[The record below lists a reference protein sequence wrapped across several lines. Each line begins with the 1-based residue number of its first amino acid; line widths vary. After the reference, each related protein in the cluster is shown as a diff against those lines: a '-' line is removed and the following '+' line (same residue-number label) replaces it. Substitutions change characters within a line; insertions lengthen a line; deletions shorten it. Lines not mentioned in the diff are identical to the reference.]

1 MDAQLQAAAWGALS
15 QAWAWRWAL
24 ILGIGSG
31 PLALSWLM
39 RKTLNRDYVSERAVQ
54 LCALVAALLCI
65 YSLKLA
71 GDTYL
76 LESQS
81 PEALVKTTCPRADTR
96 TLCVQSRAR
105 EANASVQAVDV
116 WTLQYSGTLVAV
128 RPSPSQ

>member
-1 MDAQLQAAAWGALS
+1 MDAQLESAAWGALS

-24 ILGIGSG
+24 IIGIGSG

-39 RKTLNRDYVSERAVQ
+39 RKMLNRDGVSVRVVQ
-54 LCALVAALLCI
+54 LCSLVAALLCV

-96 TLCVQSRAR
+96 TLCAQIRAS
-105 EANASVQAVDV
+105 EANGSNQAVDV
-116 WTLQYSGTLVAV
+116 WTLQYSGILVAV
-128 RPSPSQ
+128 RPAPAP